1 MNCRG
6 VNVCCFAYHLKF
18 MKEQKQIQIII
29 VLASRFYMKNIA
41 MIQVIKDYQTVATI
55 KLMEIAL
62 V

>member
-1 MNCRG
+1 
-6 VNVCCFAYHLKF
+6 